1 MHSRTL
7 SPLVAGEM
15 QQQPQGV
22 ILEKLHGYQL

>member
-15 QQQPQGV
+15 QQTPQG
-22 ILEKLHGYQL
+22 ILEKSHGYQL